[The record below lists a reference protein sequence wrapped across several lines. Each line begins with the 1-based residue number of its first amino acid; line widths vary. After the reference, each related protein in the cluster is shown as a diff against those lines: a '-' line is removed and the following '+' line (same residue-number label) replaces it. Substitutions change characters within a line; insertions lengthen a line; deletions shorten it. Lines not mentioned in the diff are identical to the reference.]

1 MSFLHSRDAVPPPK
15 QYRSAGN
22 GCDATL
28 GKKKDSVEIK
38 MYQALRPAMNE
49 TLKRFSGGEELDSA
63 EAWKA
68 WLAENV
74 TKKWPEFEQ

>member
-1 MSFLHSRDAVPPPK
+1 MAFKKLVDRYKKITH
-15 QYRSAGN
+15 
-22 GCDATL
+22 ATL
-28 GKKKDSVEIK
+28 GKKKDSVEIR
-38 MYQALRPAMNE
+38 MYQAVRPAMNE
-49 TLKRFSGGEELDSA
+49 ALKRFSGGEELDSA